1 MRYICTDIYLSIY
14 LSIYPSICLS
24 IYLSTY
30 LPTYVSIYRSIY
42 LSIHTYRT
50 THIYV
55 YIYIGHLHFLP
66 PNAPRPPARCH
77 LESQGRRVRPDLAHR
92 GPVPRVLGEEGDPDV
107 LRGHGEIMDGMQL
120 RLDVHLGCSYTW
132 PDPAHGGPGLR
143 VLGEER
149 DPDVLR
155 GHRVRRDNEWDS
167 TFLYGND
174 REFGVALFFLAAAA
188 ASPIQ
193 PHSFPTY
200 LNVHFRTSC
209 MFLVSAT

>member
-120 RLDVHLGCSYTW
+120 RLNVHLGCSYTW

>member
-1 MRYICTDIYLSIY
+1 VRYICTDIYLSIY

-120 RLDVHLGCSYTW
+120 RLNVHLGCSYTW

>member
-1 MRYICTDIYLSIY
+1 MDGMQLRLN
-14 LSIYPSICLS
+14 
-24 IYLSTY
+24 
-30 LPTYVSIYRSIY
+30 V
-42 LSIHTYRT
+42 
-50 THIYV
+50 
-55 YIYIGHLHFLP
+55 HLGCSYTWP
-66 PNAPRPPARCH
+66 DPAH
-77 LESQGRRVRPDLAHR
+77 G
-92 GPVPRVLGEEGDPDV
+92 GPGLRVLGEERDPDV